1 VYKGK
6 IMGTYLSKFDLF
18 DKMDDGQVDASEVLD
33 LVDRY
38 LNGEYPLDGLTRERL
53 SLGEF
58 YSSDWTIVSSKLNNP
73 SNRSEAGFQVSFSKD
88 GGRSTM
94 VADFFS
100 EGQSSQSAFK
110 DDTSFD
116 VEIKLSTGD
125 SLEID
130 VETMF
135 EGRDGVLMSSG
146 FHEYPF
152 TQNKEIYT
160 INYKNTNGTSS
171 LNDDVIINAKHNGS
185 GSYSSSLETYLGK
198 DSGSHYY
205 KSELGLLDYTYG
217 GSWED
222 SPSVSGGSGRGTYLA
237 DYEGFYIK
245 YDYTQSGGETELFT
259 FTKVKYDNDELVIE
273 LASHKFEAPEA
284 PEGYYH
290 YFDRYFEA
298 ESVGPLNPSL
308 MKTVFEEDMLPL
320 ILGGNN
326 VITGGSGD
334 DFIDG
339 GEGTDIAVYR
349 GKLADYTFSK
359 NESNLWVI
367 TDTKS
372 NRDGTDTIQN
382 IETLRFSDKKSVS
395 VSSLTVTPIPGVV
408 SIQAVYD
415 DDAGAFGLYLTSNK
429 ALVIADSGLAQ
440 GNSTEDALTLLAANG
455 KNFAFKPAANNSLLV
470 DLSNP
475 NPAKTFSIVYGKE
488 KSWSQQFFDDEGI
501 AVGRAGKLSY
511 SDVLSLEVA
520 FDKDITGE
528 GDIGDAI
535 VEVLISSEVGGVY
548 KLESGAFAIGE
559 IGLAEGDVP
568 SSSVLLKSSATKSW
582 TPGTADVLGLVDDA
596 FGFKMILK
604 SGARFSELTFND
616 QGIQQGKAQ
625 VLTNATLVQREK
637 DLGVDLT
644 GDGYAG
650 FIQDSKA
657 VASGTVETFYSGDSV
672 YSIYS
677 TPMTWAK
684 ANAYAKAVGGQL
696 AVVEDIE
703 ENDFLYQEIM
713 DLMSSSDLVKSTA
726 KDGGGAAYVWL
737 GATDAVTEGVWKW
750 VNNQD
755 LDTDN
760 FMWGSNG
767 SLSEPDDF
775 GKKQDHLALGLEDW
789 PVGDAGQW
797 NDLNGSNKLFFVVEF
812 EGAYSYS

>member
-1 VYKGK
+1 
-6 IMGTYLSKFDLF
+6 MGTYLNQWDLRSKV
-18 DKMDDGQVDASEVLD
+18 DDDVVEASEVLS
-33 LVDRY
+33 LVDKY
-38 LNGEYPLDGLTRERL
+38 LNGDYPLDGLTSERL
-53 SLGEF
+53 SLEQF
-58 YSSDWTIVSSKLNNP
+58 YSSDWQIK
-73 SNRSEAGFQVSFSKD
+73 GFQEITSDSTSSENTPISVSFKVNFFKND
-88 GGRSTM
+88 GSTM
-94 VADFFS
+94 AANFFSVGTYSGDSYFKDTSKFEVNIKMSSADFLDINVATMFS
-100 EGQSSQSAFK
+100 GSGGSR
-110 DDTSFD
+110 DSFD
-116 VEIKLSTGD
+116 NYNWDSTIN
-125 SLEID
+125 SE
-130 VETMF
+130 
-135 EGRDGVLMSSG
+135 S
-146 FHEYPF
+146 
-152 TQNKEIYT
+152 YT

-171 LNDDVIINAKHNGS
+171 LVDDVTIKAKHDGS
-185 GSYSSSLETYLGK
+185 GSYSSSLETYKGK

-222 SPSVSGGSGRGTYLA
+222 SPSVSGGSGKGTYLA

-245 YDYTQSGGETELFT
+245 YDYTQSGGETERFT
-259 FTKVKYDNDELVIE
+259 FKKLKYDNDELVIE
-273 LASHKFEAPEA
+273 LASHQFEAPEA

-290 YFDRYFEA
+290 YFDRYFYA
-298 ESVGPLNPSL
+298 ESMGELNPSL
-308 MKTVFEEDMLPL
+308 MRDVFELDMLPL

-415 DDAGAFGLYLTSNK
+415 DDAGAFGLYLASNK

-440 GNSTEDALTLLAANG
+440 GNSTEDAITLLAANG

-470 DLSNP
+470 DLSNS
-475 NPAKTFSIVYGKE
+475 NPAKTYSIVYGKD
-488 KSWSQQFFDDEGI
+488 KSWSQQFFNDDGV

-568 SSSVLLKSSATKSW
+568 SSSILLKSSATKNW
-582 TPGTADVLGLVDDA
+582 TPGSGEVLGLIEDGA
-596 FGFKMILK
+596 FYKMIVK
-604 SGARFSELTFND
+604 NGARYSELTFNESGR
-616 QGIQQGKAQ
+616 QEGRAITLK
-625 VLTNATLVQREK
+625 NADLVNKE
-637 DLGVDLT
+637 LEAATDLT
-644 GDGYAG
+644 GDGYVG
-650 FIQDSKA
+650 FIEDSKA
-657 VASGTVETFYSGDSV
+657 VANDTVATFEGNGSV
-672 YSIYS
+672 YSVYS
-677 TPMTWAK
+677 TAMTWAK
-684 ANAYAKAVGGQL
+684 ANAYAKSLGGQL
-696 AVVEDIE
+696 AVVEDE
-703 ENDFLYQEIM
+703 SENDFLYQQIM
-713 DLMSSSDLVKSTA
+713 DLMSSSDLAKSTA

-775 GKKQDHLALGLEDW
+775 GKKQDHLALGLED
-789 PVGDAGQW
+789 
-797 NDLNGSNKLFFVVEF
+797 
-812 EGAYSYS
+812 